1 MKLTQ
6 QQVNKKYYWKYVEI
20 SQEYD
25 YLKQIRL
32 YEIRKTSKI
41 IEENMTLWQ
50 DVWTNR
56 AYTR

>member
-1 MKLTQ
+1 MQLTQ

-20 SQEYD
+20 SQKYD
-25 YLKQIRL
+25 YWKQIRL

-50 DVWTNR
+50 DVWTDR